1 MNAHAIV
8 RAAIASLVGGRYYPN
23 KFPQESGA
31 PTWPA
36 IRGTVVTRNNAAS
49 LCGSGDE
56 ADDDV
61 QVQLDICVSDE
72 KGGYDAAF
80 ALRSQVRTLLE
91 ALTDPPCV
99 RQPGGFETWD
109 ADAKV
114 HRMTEDW
121 VFHPSTDDA

>member
-8 RAAIASLVGGRYYPN
+8 RAAIASLVGSRYYPN
-23 KFPQESGA
+23 KFPQETTR

-36 IRGTVVTRNNAAS
+36 IRGTVVTRNNDAS

-56 ADDDV
+56 ADDSV
-61 QVQLDICVSDE
+61 QVQLDICAED
-72 KGGYDAAF
+72 YDAAF
-80 ALRSQVRTLLE
+80 ALRSQVRLLME
-91 ALTDPPCV
+91 ALDPPCV

-109 ADAKV
+109 AEAKV

-121 VFHPSTDDA
+121 VFYPSTDDA